1 MRNNSRSSFNSAKS
15 RLHSHRLTSTH
26 LKGCL
31 PLIFKQHVLAICLNS
46 PKYMDNTMAVH
57 LSRVQH
63 NSHGYSITLLKNLLW
78 ETNIYLLSIP
88 QHNFPLQLRLHNLN
102 TRGLL
107 LECLSTTI
115 QRYSI
120 RKYSFQ
126 KTFSRKSYKLLDSA
140 FQTNLTSKIFHKSEL
155 PLQTKE
161 IKSTCTKLLNRP
173 AFRKMHWLLGATPQ
187 HL

>member
-1 MRNNSRSSFNSAKS
+1 
-15 RLHSHRLTSTH
+15 
-26 LKGCL
+26 
-31 PLIFKQHVLAICLNS
+31 
-46 PKYMDNTMAVH
+46 
-57 LSRVQH
+57 
-63 NSHGYSITLLKNLLW
+63 
-78 ETNIYLLSIP
+78 
-88 QHNFPLQLRLHNLN
+88 
-102 TRGLL
+102 LL

-126 KTFSRKSYKLLDSA
+126 ETFSRKSYKLLDSA

-187 HL
+187 HLWKMTIQPYPYRFLVIPPLKGRKFNKINKMSHKKK